1 MDDFENGCI
10 PTHWQTRMWRE
21 DLLFLSGTGGDFTL
35 YGHIKTAEQRDSNT
49 VTGTLA
55 VDGLAV
61 TFGTARRG
69 LDGLRPQ
76 PVHAPPRHKVTYMHD
91 MYFSH
96 ICISDP

>member
-1 MDDFENGCI
+1 
-10 PTHWQTRMWRE
+10 MWRE

-69 LDGLRPQ
+69 LNGLGPSPSRPLLDT
-76 PVHAPPRHKVTYMHD
+76 KL
-91 MYFSH
+91 H
-96 ICISDP
+96 ICTTCIFRTSVISDP